1 MINKNKIQDLISIV
15 ENSGVSEIEISS
27 FWGLRKLKISKNS
40 SSQVQSQISTP
51 SIITSPGPS
60 DSSMEIPKTEPAKA
74 QPTGHEIKAP
84 LVGTFYSASKPG
96 EPAYVKVGDII
107 SSGQIVCIIEAMK
120 IFNEIESDVSG
131 RITSI
136 LVQNEQPVEFDQP
149 LIIVEPV

>member
-1 MINKNKIQDLISIV
+1 MINKNKIQEIISIV

-27 FWGLRKLKISKNS
+27 FWGLKKIKITKNKS
-40 SSQVQSQISTP
+40 SSSLSQISPP
-51 SIITSPGPS
+51 SIIAEADQS
-60 DSSMEIPKTEPAKA
+60 DSSVPVPKTEPAKE
-74 QPTGHEIKAP
+74 QTTGHEIKAP
-84 LVGTFYSASKPG
+84 LVGTFYASSKPG
-96 EPAYVKVGDII
+96 EPPFVKVGDVI
-107 SSGQIVCIIEAMK
+107 SAGQIVCIIEAMK